1 MKKLFLVFALG
12 ANASLTAQG
21 WVGNSGNNS
30 VYPVNSTLGTT
41 PINVGIGTNAPSAQ
55 LHTTSSV
62 RFQGLINSDTPN
74 RIIVQD
80 VSGNLF
86 WRNAA
91 SLGGGNNWSLI
102 GNNNAVNPGV
112 AANQNFLGTTTNH
125 RLVIATGGVNAGNP
139 TGPIERMTIMPTS
152 GFVGV
157 GTQPQNPSSL
167 LTVGNGTSGLGNQA
181 NQGYLFK
188 SVGRTDS
195 TVEHL
200 GFFNNDR
207 RTSRSELTV
216 SNSGNANG
224 RWEDNFIAMMVHG
237 DNFTYLGRNDYY
249 LNQNNSGYALI
260 NAQSNAGNRSA
271 LRKFSIG
278 TNTDSVPL
286 SFYTNN
292 IERIFITSEGN
303 VGLGTLTPSH
313 NLHVEGQVRITD
325 LPMSN
330 IGDNLVMADPTTGV
344 LRSLSAGATNT
355 FLRGDGTWANV
366 PAGGGNTNNTCGV
379 LNMVPRLTGANTY
392 GCGQIFDNGT
402 GVGIG
407 STGPFAYSTSTW
419 RSTGTAATG
428 TLRVRVS
435 GVVAATGFIATSDK
449 TLKSEIKSIE
459 NPNKLIE
466 ALEGKSYLW
475 SNEFIK
481 ESGVDNGRHY
491 GFLAQEVEKVLPE
504 AIVRDENGRY
514 GVEYNAFIPI
524 LVESQKEI
532 IKENRELKTRLSVME
547 EKFVLLEKS
556 ISQICE
562 NGCAGL
568 TRVTE
573 ENKLYQSIPNPTD
586 KDALVNYFLVNT
598 NSKAQIV
605 LFSQEGKDLE
615 SHNLEQKV
623 GSGSIRL
630 SLDGL
635 ANGTY
640 MYSLIV
646 DNKVIDTKRL
656 QIIK

>member
-1 MKKLFLVFALG
+1 M
-12 ANASLTAQG
+12 
-21 WVGNSGNNS
+21 
-30 VYPVNSTLGTT
+30 
-41 PINVGIGTNAPSAQ
+41 
-55 LHTTSSV
+55 
-62 RFQGLINSDTPN
+62 
-74 RIIVQD
+74 
-80 VSGNLF
+80 
-86 WRNAA
+86 
-91 SLGGGNNWSLI
+91 
-102 GNNNAVNPGV
+102 
-112 AANQNFLGTTTNH
+112 
-125 RLVIATGGVNAGNP
+125 
-139 TGPIERMTIMPTS
+139 ERMTILPGS
-152 GFVGV
+152 EGEGFVGV
-157 GTQPQNPSSL
+157 GTSTPTSL
-167 LTVGNGTSGLGNQA
+167 LTVGNGSSGLGNQA

-188 SVGRTDS
+188 SVGLSDS

-200 GFFNNDR
+200 GFFNNDQ
-207 RTSRSELTV
+207 RTSRSELTI
-216 SNSGNANG
+216 SNSGNANS

-325 LPMSN
+325 LPMSST
-330 IGDNLVMADPTTGV
+330 GDNLVMADPTTGE
-344 LRSLSAGATNT
+344 LRSLSAGAANT
-355 FLRGDGTWANV
+355 FLRGDGTWATL
-366 PAGGGNTNNTCGV
+366 PAGGGNTNNTCGI

-428 TLRVRVS
+428 TLRVRVN
-435 GVVAATGFIATSDK
+435 GVVAATGFIATSDE

-481 ESGVDNGRHY
+481 ESGADNGRHY
-491 GFLAQEVEKVLPE
+491 GFLAQEVEKVIPE
-504 AIVRDENGRY
+504 AIVKDENGRY
-514 GVEYNAFIPI
+514 GVEYNAIIPV

-532 IKENRELKTRLSVME
+532 IKENEELKSRLYAME
-547 EKFVLLEKS
+547 EKFALLERS
-556 ISQICE
+556 ISQVCE
-562 NGCAGL
+562 SGCAGL
-568 TRVTE
+568 TKTTA
-573 ENKLYQSIPNPTD
+573 ENLLFQSIPNPTD
-586 KDALVNYFLVNT
+586 KDALVNYFLT
-598 NSKAQIV
+598 KEDAKAKIV
-605 LFSQEGKDLE
+605 LFTQEGKDME
-615 SHNLEQKV
+615 SHNLEPKK
-623 GSGSIRL
+623 GNGSIKL

-635 ANGTY
+635 SNGTY
-640 MYSLIV
+640 LYSLIV
-646 DNKVIDTKRL
+646 EGKVIDTKRL
-656 QIIK
+656 QIVK